1 MTEQLTMAAKNLKN
15 LGTEITQW
23 ENRLEFVK
31 SEAQKATSAR
41 DAINAEIER
50 KSNDYSIYVT
60 QRDLELKKR
69 NADIQASVEQL
80 QKDKEEFQGILNQ
93 HRQNQLALDAEKLEF
108 ESRKSKHDGQVQN
121 VQEFITAVRR
131 ASGLLGI

>member
-93 HRQNQLALDAEKLEF
+93 HRQNQLALDAEKQEF
-108 ESRKSKHDGQVQN
+108 ESRKSKHDAQVQN